1 MIFNKLS
8 LIALVGALRAS
19 AAAVDLNSANVKG
32 LDA

>member
-1 MIFNKLS
+1 MMFNKLT

-19 AAAVDLNSANVKG
+19 AAAVDSSVNVKG